1 MRMLPLVLLAACA
14 TTAPRPPQGG
24 PRGLHANEHRDV
36 ARDYDERARQEHSFP
51 IAAPLRVGDPD
62 APPVWYRSWNT
73 TTDYERLARVHR
85 GEAAALEA
93 AYAEA
98 CGTRDLKKI
107 VDSPLM
113 RHRLGGWNTSAG
125 VVVYLSP
132 TAGTPEALVA
142 DLKCH
147 RAWMMLA
154 PAGGMDNCPLDLP
167 NLQVDARGDETSITL
182 VITSRE
188 PSVVFELQRRIAKQA
203 EEAKHAE
210 PGED

>member
-1 MRMLPLVLLAACA
+1 MRMFPLILLAACA

-24 PRGLHANEHRDV
+24 PRGLHANQHRDV
-36 ARDYDERARQEHSFP
+36 ARDYDERAREEHSFP
-51 IAAPLRVGDPD
+51 VSTALKPGDPD
-62 APPVWYRSWNT
+62 VPPVWYRSWNT
-73 TTDYERLARVHR
+73 SRDYERLARVHR
-85 GEAAALEA
+85 SEAAALEA

-98 CGTRDLKKI
+98 CGTRELKKI
-107 VDSPLM
+107 VGSPLM
-113 RHRLGGWNTSAG
+113 RHRVGGWNTSTG

-132 TAGTPEALVA
+132 TAGTPEVLVA

-167 NLQVDARGDETSITL
+167 DLQVDARGDQAGVTL

-188 PSVVFELQRRIAKQA
+188 PSVVFELQRRVAKQV
-203 EEAKHAE
+203 EEATHAE
-210 PGED
+210 RGEN